1 MAASFPASAKSFTTR
16 VAGDTIQPAHI
27 NDIQDEVAAVE
38 TKLLEAWTAFV
49 PTWTNLTVG
58 NGTLTARYYQIGKLV
73 YFKLD
78 LILGSTTSISGSVA
92 FTLPVTATAGTNRC
106 LGSGELFDTGTTS
119 YPAILRQASTTTAAI
134 MGDTGVSLTQ
144 INVSIPFGA
153 AWANTDE
160 IHVSGVYEAA

>member
-16 VAGDTIQPAHI
+16 VAGDTIQPAHV

-49 PTWTNLTVG
+49 PTWTNLTIG

-73 YFKLD
+73 HFKVD
-78 LILGSTTSISGSVA
+78 LILGSTTSITGGVS
-92 FTLPVTATAGTNRC
+92 FTLPVTAIAGSNRC
-106 LGSGELFDTGTTS
+106 LGCGELFDTGSTS
-119 YPAILRQASTTTAAI
+119 YPAILRQASTTTVAI
-134 MGDTGVSLTQ
+134 IGDNGTSLTQ
-144 INVSIPFGA
+144 ISASVPFGA

-160 IHVSGVYEAA
+160 MHVSGVYEAA